1 MSARRPK
8 HSSASSDRK
17 PGYRVNNLKPRILI
31 VDDEPVMR
39 TITESVLAQHE
50 FEVSTASSAEQAIL
64 TISEG
69 HVPDLILLDVLMP
82 GMNGFEACRILR
94 RKHRLE
100 HLPIIML
107 TALDDQVS
115 IDEAYRCGATDFITK
130 PLNIP
135 LMPHRIRYLLRSA
148 SAIRE
153 LYDSQ
158 AALINTQQIARL
170 GNWTTDTEGNVT
182 RASREYLEII
192 GASQLPFPDQR
203 LMARVH
209 REDRTLLLRQR
220 AEMRMGRPYQI
231 DYRLRSATDENTWQ
245 HVHERGFPRFDERH
259 RYIGAEGFTQ
269 DITER
274 VSQEERI
281 RDLAWHDAVTG
292 LNNRARLVELLERE
306 ASLSEKHHLS
316 IVFIHL
322 ANLRDV
328 QSVLGQD
335 VADIAMRA
343 LSGRLRGLLESPE
356 ECNCGNH
363 LECMLEIKL
372 ARYDE
377 HSLIAAL
384 PGSMSKDMVQCFSGR
399 IIEVLQRPLLLQGEE
414 ILIKAFVG
422 IADYPEHADAI
433 PELMRQAMLVAT
445 QASASGGTSVSFF
458 DPQHDR
464 AASHRMMLERHLRAA
479 IDQGGQ
485 LEPYFQPKL
494 CAQTGKQT
502 GAEVLLR
509 WKHPELG
516 MISPGEFIP
525 LAEETGLIHPISEWL
540 IAHVCDLIADW
551 QTWGMTPGRI
561 SINLSANSLF
571 ERSLI
576 QFIDEQLLRTGVPP
590 ESLVIELTESVL
602 MQNADTAQSII
613 DQIRQRGIHVSL
625 DDFGTGFSSLGYLNR
640 FSIDEIKI
648 DRSFVIDLE
657 NDGRERA
664 LVHAIIT
671 LGHAL
676 GLTVVAEGVETETQA
691 ALLRE
696 IGCDTFQGF
705 LFARPM
711 PVQEFVAFKPAAMSP
726 SASGGVA

>member
-1 MSARRPK
+1 M
-8 HSSASSDRK
+8 D
-17 PGYRVNNLKPRILI
+17 NIKPRILI

-64 TISEG
+64 MISEG
-69 HVPDLILLDVLMP
+69 YVPSLILLDVLMP

-107 TALDDQVS
+107 TALDDQKS

-158 AALINTQQIARL
+158 ATLINTQQIARL
-170 GNWTTDTEGNVT
+170 GNWTTDTGGNIV

-220 AEMRMGRPYQI
+220 AELCMGRPYQI
-231 DYRLRSATDENTWQ
+231 DYRLRNQVDSNVWQ

-274 VSQEERI
+274 VTQEERI

-306 ASLSEKHHLS
+306 AELSGKHPLS

-328 QSVLGQD
+328 QTVLGQEI
-335 VADIAMRA
+335 ADATIRA
-343 LSGRLRGLLESPE
+343 LTGRLKGLLDAPE
-356 ECNCGNH
+356 CSCGTDP
-363 LECMLEIKL
+363 ECMQQVKL

-384 PGSMSKDMVQCFSGR
+384 PGSMSKERVHCFSGQ
-399 IIEVLQRPLLLQGEE
+399 IVEVMQRPLLLQGEE
-414 ILIKAFVG
+414 ILIKAFIG

-445 QASASGGTSVSFF
+445 QASASGGASVSFF

-479 IDQGGQ
+479 IEQGGQ
-485 LEPYFQPKL
+485 LQPYFQPKL
-494 CAQTGKQT
+494 CASTGEMN

-540 IAHVCDLIADW
+540 IAHVCDLIANW
-551 QTWGMTPGRI
+551 HSWGMKPGRI
-561 SINLSANSLF
+561 SINLSADSIF

-576 QFIDEQLLRTGVPP
+576 QFIDEQLQRTGIPP

-602 MQNADTAQSII
+602 MQNADTAQNVIA
-613 DQIRQRGIHVSL
+613 QLRQRGIHVSL

-657 NDGRERA
+657 NDSRERA

-676 GLTVVAEGVETETQA
+676 GLTVVAEGVETERQA
-691 ALLRE
+691 SLLRE

-711 PVQEFVAFKPAAMSP
+711 PVQDFLVFKPAAASP
-726 SASGGVA
+726 APADKPA